1 MKGLGFVI
9 HKIKSMKEFEQGKL
23 FSFLKN
29 WSFFLDP
36 FSLSIKI
43 DLKLLDLCQ

>member
-23 FSFLKN
+23 S
-29 WSFFLDP
+29 SFFSKIGLSWEFDP
-36 FSLSIKI
+36 FSLYK
-43 DLKLLDLCQ
+43 D